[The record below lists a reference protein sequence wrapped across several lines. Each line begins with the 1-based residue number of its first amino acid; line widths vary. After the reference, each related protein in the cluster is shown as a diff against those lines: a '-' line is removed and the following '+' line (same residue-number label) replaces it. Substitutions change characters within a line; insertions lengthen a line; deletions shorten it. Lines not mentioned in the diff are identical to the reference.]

1 MANLSTVIATKANT
15 SNANGLIIN
24 TSNTQARPDRKPV
37 ELYLNIGVNR
47 EVQNEDGTV
56 STVFVSI
63 PYGVDITN
71 MPDRKVSGKDT
82 GYNQLMVAS
91 NQLLEMI
98 REKGLSLKDGESVE
112 VNLVCRL
119 QKVNSTPS
127 TNNGGLLD
135 GVVL

>member
-1 MANLSTVIATKANT
+1 MGLITSSNSNNT
-15 SNANGLIIN
+15 NGLIVSNAN
-24 TSNTQARPDRKPV
+24 TQAKPERKPT

-47 EVQNEDGTV
+47 EVTNPDGTV
-56 STVFVSI
+56 STIFVSI
-63 PYGVDITN
+63 PYGVDLTN

-82 GYNQLMVAS
+82 DYNKLMNAS

-98 REKGLSLKDGESVE
+98 REKGLSLKDGESCE

-119 QKVNSTPS
+119 QKVNATPS

-135 GVVL
+135 GLVL